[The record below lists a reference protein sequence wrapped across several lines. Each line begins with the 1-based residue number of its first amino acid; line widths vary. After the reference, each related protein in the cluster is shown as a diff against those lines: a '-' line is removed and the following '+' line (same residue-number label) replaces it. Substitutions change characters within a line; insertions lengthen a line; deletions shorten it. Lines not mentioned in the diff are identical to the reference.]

1 MSTLIHPEKSRITAN
16 HNQRLSLG
24 RIGRVTGNHNQTLV
38 RPLPIARPQHNQT
51 VVRSVAPYIM
61 QQQHNQTLR
70 AAK

>member
-1 MSTLIHPEKSRITAN
+1 MSTLILHPEKSRITAN

-24 RIGRVTGNHNQTLV
+24 RISRVTGNHNQTLV

-51 VVRSVAPYIM
+51 V
-61 QQQHNQTLR
+61 R